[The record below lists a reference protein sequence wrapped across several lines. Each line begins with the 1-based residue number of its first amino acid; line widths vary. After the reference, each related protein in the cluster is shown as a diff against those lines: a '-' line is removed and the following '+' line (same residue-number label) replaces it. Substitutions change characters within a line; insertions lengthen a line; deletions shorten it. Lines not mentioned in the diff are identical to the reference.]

1 MAPTKQAQRVLTL
14 DDITAADDR
23 ITRTV
28 EVPEWGGSVVVRG
41 LTLEEARDIQKAA
54 IQGGE
59 VDETKVMV
67 LTVSAGCVDPVIP
80 REQAMIL
87 AQKRAGNVIR
97 LCVAINEL
105 TGASPQE
112 VDAAIREFREG

>member
-67 LTVSAGCVDPVIP
+67 LTISAGCVDPVIP
-80 REQAMIL
+80 RDQAMIL

>member
-80 REQAMIL
+80 RDQAMIL

>member
-41 LTLEEARDIQKAA
+41 LTLEEARDIQRAS

-67 LTVSAGCVDPVIP
+67 LTISAGCVDPVIP
-80 REQAMIL
+80 RDQAMIL
-87 AQKRAGNVIR
+87 AQKRAGNIVR

-112 VDAAIREFREG
+112 VDAAMREFREG

>member
-1 MAPTKQAQRVLTL
+1 MAPTTKARVLTL

-23 ITRTV
+23 TTRTV
-28 EVPEWGGSVVVRG
+28 DVPEWGGSVVVRG

-105 TGASPQE
+105 TGASPQ
-112 VDAAIREFREG
+112 ATS

>member
-23 ITRTV
+23 TTRTV
-28 EVPEWGGSVVVRG
+28 DVPEWGGSVVVRG